1 MKRWKCSVCGYI
13 HTGDEPPETCPVC
26 GADRSKF
33 FEINE
38 EGEPVSQPPAVKR
51 DASPSP
57 DNIADGSKDRL
68 GAWIYKLHIHPISV
82 HVPNGLLPI
91 SVIFTFLSF
100 IFLSET
106 LNITAHYNM
115 MFVVLAMPIVLFS
128 GYKDWKSRYKGKFT
142 RPFLTKMICGA
153 IVTLTALIIVIWRII
168 NPEIA
173 LKPLP
178 SRWMFLLT
186 HLIMLGAA
194 VTAGYY
200 GGKLVFKK

>member
-13 HTGDEPPETCPVC
+13 NTGDEPPEICPVC

-38 EGEPVSQPPAVKR
+38 EGEPVSQPSSVKR
-51 DASPSP
+51 DASLP
-57 DNIADGSKDRL
+57 ADKVADDSVDRL

-82 HVPNGLLPI
+82 HVPNGLLPV
-91 SVIFTFLSF
+91 SVIFTLLSF
-100 IFLSET
+100 IFISDT
-106 LNITAHYNM
+106 LNIAAHYNM
-115 MFVVLAMPIVLFS
+115 MFIVLAMPLVLFS
-128 GYKDWKSRYKGKFT
+128 GYKDWKSRYKGKLT
-142 RPFLTKMICGA
+142 RLFLTKMICGA
-153 IVTLTALIIVIWRII
+153 VVTITAFMIVAWRIA

-173 LKPLP
+173 LKPSP
-178 SRWMFLLT
+178 GRWMFLLT

-194 VTAGYY
+194 TTAGYY